1 MGTFA
6 VSTSAEISVVCLC
19 VSLYNP
25 TIPLTDQ
32 CSNNTLG
39 KTIKYNYEFTYV
51 CLFKRSVDYILYWK
65 VGILFT

>member
-25 TIPLTDQ
+25 TISLTDQ

-39 KTIKYNYEFTYV
+39 KTIKNNYEFTYV
-51 CLFKRSVDYILYWK
+51 CLFKKNVDYILYWK
-65 VGILFT
+65 VDILFT

>member
-25 TIPLTDQ
+25 TISLTDQ

-39 KTIKYNYEFTYV
+39 KTIKNNY
-51 CLFKRSVDYILYWK
+51 
-65 VGILFT
+65 

>member
-6 VSTSAEISVVCLC
+6 VSTSAEINVVCLR

-25 TIPLTDQ
+25 TISLTDQ

-39 KTIKYNYEFTYV
+39 KTIKNNYEFTYV
-51 CLFKRSVDYILYWK
+51 CLFKRNVDYILYWK
-65 VGILFT
+65 VDILFT